1 MKGDIYRL
9 FVNANPKNND
19 TKNMKV
25 RLPTAP
31 MFLNDKYK
39 NSKCIY
45 RLNRYIIE
53 SADTEL
59 DEHTLVVQLD
69 IPSSNAITTPLLN
82 QSVANSPI
90 DGQLGQVLF
99 LTEITGDTDSCKY
112 YNRTID
118 NGCVGPASW
127 GTEVEIKVSRI
138 DLGSGAY
145 ETFVPDQPILFE
157 FEIEVMRDDC
167 DCH

>member
-9 FVNANPKNND
+9 FVNANPKDGD

-31 MFLNDKYK
+31 MFFNDKYK

-59 DEHTLVVQLD
+59 DEHTLVIQLD

-82 QSVANSPI
+82 QSVANSGI
-90 DGQLGQVLF
+90 DGQVGQVLF
-99 LTEITGDTDSCKY
+99 LTEISNDTDSCKF
-112 YNRTID
+112 YNRQID

-127 GTEVEIKVSRI
+127 GTEIEIKMSRI
-138 DLGSGAY
+138 ALDDGTIK
-145 ETFVPDQPILFE
+145 TFVPDQPILME
-157 FEIEVMRDDC
+157 FEIEVMRDC

>member
-9 FVNANPKNND
+9 FVNANPKNGD

-31 MFLNDKYK
+31 MFFNDKYK

-59 DEHTLVVQLD
+59 DEHTLVIQLD

-82 QSVANSPI
+82 QSVANSGI
-90 DGQLGQVLF
+90 DGQVGQVLF
-99 LTEITGDTDSCKY
+99 LTEISNDTDSCKF
-112 YNRTID
+112 YNRQID

-127 GTEVEIKVSRI
+127 GTEIEIKMSRI
-138 DLGSGAY
+138 ALDDGTIK
-145 ETFVPDQPILFE
+145 TFVPDQPILME
-157 FEIEVMRDDC
+157 FEIETIVEC
-167 DCH
+167 

>member
-1 MKGDIYRL
+1 MKGDMYRL

-19 TKNMKV
+19 TNNMTI
-25 RLPTAP
+25 RMPTAP
-31 MFLNDKYK
+31 MFFDDKYK
-39 NSKCIY
+39 VSKCIY

-59 DEHTLVVQLD
+59 DEHTLVVQLNV
-69 IPSSNAITTPLLN
+69 PSSNAITTPLLQ
-82 QSVANSPI
+82 QSVANSSI
-90 DGQLGQVLF
+90 DGQVGQVCF

-118 NGCVGPASW
+118 NGCIGPSCW
-127 GTEVEIKVSRI
+127 GTELEIKLTRI

-157 FEIEVMRDDC
+157 FEIELLRDC